1 MDKLKEILDALGIEA
16 EGDELKPEAFENSI
30 LEKIQEKNNQ
40 ITQLESERDTLSVS
54 NQELS
59 ASVEGLKADKE
70 KLGTELSETKGKYT
84 QLSDMYKE
92 QFSKDPDEP
101 TPEPKKDE
109 KELGNDVLAQILGK

>member
-1 MDKLKEILDALGIEA
+1 MAKELLKLFGIEDKDEITEEEA
-16 EGDELKPEAFENSI
+16 EKLI
-30 LEKIQEKNNQ
+30 TEKVAEKDNQ
-40 ITQLESERDTLSVS
+40 ITQLESEKKALSES

-70 KLGTELSETKGKYT
+70 KLGTELSETKGSLKQIT
-84 QLSDMYKE
+84 DMYNE
-92 QFSKDPDEP
+92 QFVKDPDEP